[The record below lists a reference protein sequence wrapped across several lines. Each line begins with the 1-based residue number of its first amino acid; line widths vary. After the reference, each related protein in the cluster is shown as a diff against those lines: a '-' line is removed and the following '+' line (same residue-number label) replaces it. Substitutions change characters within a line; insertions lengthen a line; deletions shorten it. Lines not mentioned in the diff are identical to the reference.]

1 MTDREQFEAWA
12 KVRYAKNPHFW
23 LRQIDDGGYSCGMA
37 DAAWAAWQVARAQPA
52 ITPETGNAP
61 PQGAS
66 AITSETVPLLTEQ
79 EIVKCLTA
87 SGCVGTI
94 KMSYDSGPYEITRT
108 SINADRFAR
117 AIEAAVRAKLGA
129 GVPMTDPQLQ
139 TSEERRATG
148 ERIAS
153 MIRVEE
159 VGADLIRRARDI
171 VVGHQKGSI
180 SLVQRQLRI
189 SYNTAAKLLEALEQ
203 EGVVSPQR
211 QNGQREVLVLP
222 DISGIVGKEGA

>member
-1 MTDREQFEAWA
+1 MSEREQFEAWWA
-12 KVRYAKNPHFW
+12 SHRQGGSTEKPFAW
-23 LRQIDDGGYSCGMA
+23 LV
-37 DAAWAAWQVARAQPA
+37 WQAARAQPA
-52 ITPETGNAP
+52 QA
-61 PQGAS
+61 
-66 AITSETVPLLTEQ
+66 VPLLTDAE
-79 EIVKCLTA
+79 
-87 SGCVGTI
+87 VGELL
-94 KMSYDSGPYEITRT
+94 DAARVPELPNGYEDLDMQI
-108 SINADRFAR
+108 AR
-117 AIEAAVRAKLGA
+117 AIEAAVRAKLGVA
-129 GVPMTDPQLQ
+129 VPMTDPHLQ

-171 VVGHQKGSI
+171 VVGHQRGSI
-180 SLVQRQLRI
+180 SLVQRRLQI